1 MAALSKRHANIFHP
15 QHTTTMFDR
24 RDFLKRTSLGVGA
37 MTLAPFFNQLFG
49 AQTTATSTI
58 PKRFIFIRKS
68 SGLRPLESALM
79 NFSAKDKALDENKQA
94 FEVDLTK
101 HELPLYLRGLDDHK
115 ENMTILQGLSAKM
128 SENVHYSFSSVM
140 GCFKSNRNT
149 LSAIKRTTID
159 FELAKLFPSPF
170 GHVELSFAEGRTGIV
185 SGYSAPAPQ
194 TRNYCYADPDT
205 ARSELFKSVLNPDAV
220 NTDNDMLTFLQSKEG
235 LKESGFKGH
244 EVKRQEA
251 QVESI
256 EAIRER
262 NKKLIEISGTLAK
275 HLPTLDPVHL
285 NGGPNATT
293 PEKQAAMTD
302 VLIAAMKAGLTNVV
316 TYTIDDLG
324 TPIIGLPGNETD
336 RVGIHP
342 LGHDEAFG
350 GVPAWKT
357 REQIR
362 ISHMNQVKTIVEKLK
377 ATPEGN
383 GTMFDNTMIM
393 YFPENGET
401 HHGIGTE
408 SPFIVMSGKNCK
420 LNIAGRYIRLPYLGE
435 PGHKTLG
442 NWYTTLLNAHGNPI
456 EHYGDLDLEM
466 ARKKLPQTGAIQQFM
481 A

>member
-1 MAALSKRHANIFHP
+1 MI
-15 QHTTTMFDR
+15 DR
-24 RDFLKRTSLGVGA
+24 RHFLKSTVLGAGA
-37 MTLAPFFNQLFG
+37 MSLAPSFHQLFAAPAG
-49 AQTTATSTI
+49 TGVF
-58 PKRFIFIRKS
+58 PKRFVFIRKS
-68 SGLRPLESALM
+68 SGLRPVETAPV
-79 NFSAKDKALDENKQA
+79 NFNAEQKKLDDAKLPFEADLDR
-94 FEVDLTK
+94 L
-101 HELPLYLRGLDDHK
+101 ELPLWLRGLDGHK
-115 ENMTILQGLSAKM
+115 EHMTILQGLSAKM
-128 SENVHYSFSSVM
+128 SENVHFSFSSVM

-149 LSAIKRTTID
+149 LSAIKRTTVD

-170 GHVELSFAEGRTGIV
+170 GHVELSFAGGRTGIV

-220 NTDNDMLTFLQSKEG
+220 NSDNDMLSFLQSKEG
-235 LKESGFKGH
+235 RKISGIKGH
-244 EVKRQEA
+244 EQKRQED
-251 QVESI
+251 QIESI
-256 EAIRER
+256 DSIRER
-262 NKKLIEISGTLAK
+262 NKKLITMSGTLAK
-275 HLPTLDPVHL
+275 HLPEISPVHA
-285 NGGPNATT
+285 NGGENAST

-302 VLIAAMKAGLTNVV
+302 VLVAALKAGLTNVV

-324 TPIIGLPGNETD
+324 TPITGLPGNETD

-362 ISHMNQVKTIVEKLK
+362 ISHMNQVRTIVEKLK

-383 GTMFDNTMIM
+383 GTMFDNTMVM

-408 SPFIVMSGKNCK
+408 SPFVIMSGKNCA
-420 LNIAGRYIRLPYLGE
+420 LDIAGRYIRLPFLGNE
-435 PGHKTLG
+435 GHKTLG

-456 EHYGDLDLEM
+456 KHYGDLDLEM
-466 ARKKLPQTGAIQQFM
+466 ARKKLDQMGPIKQFM

>member
-1 MAALSKRHANIFHP
+1 M
-15 QHTTTMFDR
+15 TGR
-24 RDFLKRTSLGVGA
+24 RDFLKSSALGAGA
-37 MTLAPFFNQLFG
+37 MALAPSFNQLFAAPG
-49 AQTTATSTI
+49 SIGI

-68 SGLRPLESALM
+68 SGIRPLEVALSD
-79 NFSAKDKALDENKQA
+79 FSDEERALDEKKQA
-94 FEVDLTK
+94 LEVDLDK
-101 HELPLYLRGLDDHK
+101 HELPKWLRGLDAYK
-115 ENMTILQGLSAKM
+115 EHMTILQGLSAKM

-170 GHVELSFAEGRTGIV
+170 GHVELSFAGGRTGIV

-194 TRNYCYADPDT
+194 SRNYCYADPDT
-205 ARSELFKSVLNPDAV
+205 ARSELFKSVLNPEAV
-220 NTDNDMLTFLQSKEG
+220 NSDNDMLLFLQSKEG
-235 LKESGFKGH
+235 LKVNGIKGH
-244 EVKRQEA
+244 EKIRQKTHI
-251 QVESI
+251 ESI
-256 EAIRER
+256 DAIRER
-262 NKKLIEISGTLAK
+262 NKKLISLAGSLAK
-275 HLPTLDPVHL
+275 HLPDLAPVHA
-285 NGGPNATT
+285 NGGANAST

-302 VLIAAMKAGLTNVV
+302 VLIAALKAGLTNVV

-324 TPIIGLPGNETD
+324 TPVTGLPGNETD

-362 ISHMNQVKTIVEKLK
+362 ISHMNQIHTIIAKLK
-377 ATPEGN
+377 QVPEGS

-401 HHGIGTE
+401 HHGVGVE
-408 SPFIVMSGKNCK
+408 SPFLIMAGNNCN
-420 LNIAGRYIRLPYLGE
+420 LNLSGRYIRLPYLGTE
-435 PGHKTLG
+435 GHKTLG

-466 ARKKLPQTGAIQQFM
+466 SRKKLDQTGAIAQFM
-481 A
+481 V

>member
-1 MAALSKRHANIFHP
+1 M
-15 QHTTTMFDR
+15 TTR
-24 RDFLKRTSLGVGA
+24 RDFLKSSALGAGALAMPASLFAEPARGN
-37 MTLAPFFNQLFG
+37 L
-49 AQTTATSTI
+49 

-68 SGLRPLESALM
+68 SGIRPAEIALPD
-79 NFSAKDKALDENKQA
+79 FSDKDKALDEKKEPL
-94 FEVDLTK
+94 EVDLDK
-101 HELPLYLRGLDDHK
+101 HELPKWLRGLDEHK
-115 ENMTILQGLSAKM
+115 EHMTILQGLSAKM
-128 SENVHYSFSSVM
+128 SENVHWSFSSVM

-170 GHVELSFAEGRTGIV
+170 GHVELSFAGGRTGIV
-185 SGYSAPAPQ
+185 DGYSAPAPQ

-220 NTDNDMLTFLQSKEG
+220 NSDNDMLSFLQSREG
-235 LKESGFKGH
+235 LKNGGVRGNER
-244 EVKRQEA
+244 KRQEKHI
-251 QVESI
+251 QSI

-262 NKKLIEISGTLAK
+262 NEKLIEISGSLAK
-275 HLPTLDPVHL
+275 HLPELSPVHA
-285 NGGPNATT
+285 NGGPNAST

-302 VLIAAMKAGLTNVV
+302 VLIAALKADLTNVV

-324 TPIIGLPGNETD
+324 TPITGLPGNETD

-362 ISHMNQVKTIVEKLK
+362 ISHVNQIRTIIETLK
-377 ATPEGN
+377 QVPEGK
-383 GTMFDNTMIM
+383 GSMFDNTMIM

-401 HHGIGTE
+401 HHGVGTE
-408 SPFIVMSGKNCK
+408 APFLIMSGANCN
-420 LNIAGRYIRLPYLGE
+420 LDMSGRYVRLPYLGNE
-435 PGHKTLG
+435 GHKTLG

-456 EHYGDLDLEM
+456 KHYGDLDLEM
-466 ARKKLPQTGAIQQFM
+466 SRKKLDQLGPIKQFM
-481 A
+481 G

>member
-1 MAALSKRHANIFHP
+1 MTS
-15 QHTTTMFDR
+15 R
-24 RDFLKRTSLGVGA
+24 REFLRTSVLGSGA
-37 MTLAPFFNQLFG
+37 MALAPSFHQLFA
-49 AQTTATSTI
+49 AQGSI
-58 PKRFIFIRKS
+58 GVPKRFIFIRKS
-68 SGLRPLESALM
+68 SGIRPLEMALR
-79 NFSAKDKALDENKQA
+79 NFSDKDKALDEKKEA
-94 FEVDLTK
+94 FEVDLDS
-101 HELPLYLRGLDDHK
+101 HDLPKWLRGLDDHK

-149 LSAIKRTTID
+149 LSALKRATID

-170 GHVELSFAEGRTGIV
+170 GHVELSFAAGRKGIV

-194 TRNYCYADPDT
+194 TRNYCYADPET
-205 ARSELFKSVLNPDAV
+205 ARSELFKSVLNPEAV
-220 NTDNDMLTFLQSKEG
+220 NSDNDMLSFLQSKEG
-235 LKESGFKGH
+235 QKISGIQGP
-244 EVKRQEA
+244 EMKRQESHL
-251 QVESI
+251 ESI

-262 NKKLIEISGTLAK
+262 NKKLISISGSLAK
-275 HLPTLDPVHL
+275 HLPELAPVHA
-285 NGGPNATT
+285 NGGANAST
-293 PEKQAAMTD
+293 PEKQTAMTE
-302 VLIAAMKAGLTNVV
+302 VLISALKAGLTNVV

-324 TPIIGLPGNETD
+324 TPITGLPGNETD

-362 ISHMNQVKTIVEKLK
+362 MSHVNQIKTIVEELK
-377 ATPEGN
+377 KVPEGS

-401 HHGIGTE
+401 HHGIGLE
-408 SPFIVMSGKNCK
+408 SPFLIMAGNNCN
-420 LNIAGRYIRLPYLGE
+420 LDIGGRYVRLPVLGVE
-435 PGHKTLG
+435 GHKTLG
-442 NWYTTLLNAHGNPI
+442 NWYTTLLNAHGNPM

-466 ARKKLPQTGAIQQFM
+466 ARKKLDQTGSIKQFM

>member
-1 MAALSKRHANIFHP
+1 MS
-15 QHTTTMFDR
+15 
-24 RDFLKRTSLGVGA
+24 
-37 MTLAPFFNQLFG
+37 LAPSFNQLFAAQAGTG
-49 AQTTATSTI
+49 AGSGI

-68 SGLRPLESALM
+68 SGIRPDETALLD
-79 NFSAKDKALDENKQA
+79 FSAKDKALDENKQA
-94 FEVDLTK
+94 LEVDLDK
-101 HELPLYLRGLDDHK
+101 HELPLWLRGLDEHK
-115 ENMTILQGLSAKM
+115 EHMTILQGLSAKM

-149 LSAIKRTTID
+149 LSAIKRATVD

-170 GHVELSFAEGRTGIV
+170 GHVELSFAAGRTGIV
-185 SGYSAPAPQ
+185 SGYSAPSPQ

-205 ARSELFKSVLNPDAV
+205 ARSELFKSVLNPEAV
-220 NTDNDMLTFLQSKEG
+220 NSDNDMLSFLQGKEG
-235 LKESGFKGH
+235 MKEIGIKGH
-244 EVKRQEA
+244 EKRRQEA
-251 QVESI
+251 QIESI
-256 EAIRER
+256 DAIRQR
-262 NKKLIEISGTLAK
+262 NKKLITLSGSLASF
-275 HLPTLDPVHL
+275 LPELDPIHAK
-285 NGGPNATT
+285 GGENAST
-293 PEKQAAMTD
+293 PEKQAAMTE
-302 VLIAAMKAGLTNVV
+302 VLIAALKAGLTNCV

-324 TPIIGLPGNETD
+324 TPVTGLPGNETD

-362 ISHMNQVKTIVEKLK
+362 ISHVNQVKTIVEKLK

-383 GTMFDNTMIM
+383 GTMFDNTMVM

-401 HHGIGTE
+401 HHGIGKE
-408 SPFIVMSGKNCK
+408 SPFLIMAGNNCN
-420 LNIAGRYIRLPYLGE
+420 LDIAGRYIRLPYLGTE
-435 PGHKTLG
+435 GHKTLG

-466 ARKKLPQTGAIQQFM
+466 ARKKLPQTGAIKQFM

>member
-1 MAALSKRHANIFHP
+1 MSS
-15 QHTTTMFDR
+15 R
-24 RDFLKRTSLGVGA
+24 RNFLKTSSLGLGA
-37 MTLAPFFNQLFG
+37 MSLAPSFNQLFAAAGG
-49 AQTTATSTI
+49 AGASI

-79 NFSAKDKALDENKQA
+79 NFSAKDKALDDAKQPLEA
-94 FEVDLTK
+94 DLTK
-101 HELPLYLRGLDDHK
+101 HELPKWLRGLDDHK

-170 GHVELSFAEGRTGIV
+170 GHVELSFADGRTGIV

-220 NTDNDMLTFLQSKEG
+220 NTDNDMLAFLQGKEG

-256 EAIRER
+256 DKIRER
-262 NKKLIEISGTLAK
+262 NKKLISISGSLAK
-275 HLPTLDPVHL
+275 FLPTLDPIHQ
-285 NGGPNATT
+285 NGGANAST

-324 TPIIGLPGNETD
+324 TPITGLPGNETD

-350 GVPAWKT
+350 GVPAWMT

-377 ATPEGN
+377 ATPEGT
-383 GTMFDNTMIM
+383 GTMFDNTMVM

-401 HHGIGTE
+401 HHGIGLE
-408 SPFIVMSGKNCK
+408 SPFIIMSGKNCN
-420 LNIAGRYIRLPYLGE
+420 LDIAGRYIRLPFLGNE
-435 PGHKTLG
+435 GHKTLG

-466 ARKKLPQTGAIQQFM
+466 ARKKLPQTGSIKQFM
-481 A
+481 V